1 MDYYNNNYYID
12 LDQELPSDAFETDDN
27 DLDLDL
33 DPDPEPEPDFDEPES
48 VIDYAGWE
56 EEQHHARLAQGVDY
70 SDLDSDLEVIEQ
82 DYNQGHSQED
92 QEDEADTDHYEADDA
107 DVNPWGDSEAE
118 DDEDVAPWVDIEAE
132 DNEEDVAPRGRLEP
146 LQDDPA
152 YDPNLPEEPLSPDS
166 YHPDAVRG
174 GFQDF
179 LDEHRDPRF
188 RPRPAET
195 RSGSLFVDQGRQ
207 LLPPLESLLSSVRRS
222 AHFIDLLQP
231 EAHRAQSPLG
241 SFGRPSAAMP
251 RENQRQNNRHH
262 PYAMPQDN
270 LGRRGGG
277 GLVDHRGFINAER
290 LRDELV
296 AMEVLPARA
305 AARRNRPSPRLR
317 PEVIDLTGEPDSPG
331 EPSVIVAPR
340 PPRVQNASQSPGRNP
355 RRQMS
360 LNRRTPSLARSDG
373 SFLGNNQNVIDLT
386 LDDSPAPLAPPPPL
400 PQQLPRRNNHLLPNP
415 HHHHRHNHHHH
426 LNPHR
431 QQHHLDGPP
440 GIGARIAAGLFRSID
455 LLQHRLGLPRHDV
468 EVQFLGGHGLNMDNP
483 LADNIPDLNY
493 GNAQNAAAAVP
504 KEPRIPVPPAREGF
518 TRDTGGDDEFVCPGC
533 ERDLVYDPD
542 EEKEAPPPT
551 KKRMTRR
558 DQAEHHF
565 WALKDCGHVSWSTLR
580 RRCLLL
586 TCHLSLQRSTAGT
599 ATRIAAPTPRT
610 RIPPTSAAKQGRA
623 ASPPSSSALSR
634 TAPLRSIP
642 RLTGSASSFEFHP
655 MSLWSSFFRP
665 TWTAAP

>member
-1 MDYYNNNYYID
+1 MEYYNNNNNNNNNNYID

-33 DPDPEPEPDFDEPES
+33 DPDLDPELDPELGFDEPES

-56 EEQHHARLAQGVDY
+56 DVGLEEQELQHQARLAQGVDY
-70 SDLDSDLEVIEQ
+70 SDLDSDLEVAEQ
-82 DYNQGHSQED
+82 DYNQGHI
-92 QEDEADTDHYEADDA
+92 QEDEADTDHYEADDDA
-107 DVNPWGDSEAE
+107 DANPWGDSEAE
-118 DDEDVAPWVDIEAE
+118 DDEE
-132 DNEEDVAPRGRLEP
+132 DAPRWAGSRS

-152 YDPNLPEEPLSPDS
+152 YDPNLPEISLSPESPRPD
-166 YHPDAVRG
+166 DAVPG
-174 GFQDF
+174 GFQGF
-179 LDEHRDPRF
+179 LAEHHDPQF
-188 RPRPAET
+188 RPRPAEP
-195 RSGSLFVDQGRQ
+195 RSGPLFADQGRQ
-207 LLPPLESLLSSVRRS
+207 LLPPLESILSSVRRS
-222 AHFIDLLQP
+222 AHFIELLQP
-231 EAHRAQSPLG
+231 EVHRAHSPLG
-241 SFGRPSAAMP
+241 SFGRPSAVMP

-262 PYAMPQDN
+262 PYAMPQDY
-270 LGRRGGG
+270 LRRRGGDD
-277 GLVDHRGFINAER
+277 LVDHRGFINAER

-305 AARRNRPSPRLR
+305 AARRNGPSPRPQ

-340 PPRVQNASQSPGRNP
+340 PPRPPRVQNAAPQSPGRNP

-373 SFLGNNQNVIDLT
+373 SILGNNQNVIDLT
-386 LDDSPAPLAPPPPL
+386 LDDSPAALVPPPPL

-415 HHHHRHNHHHH
+415 HHHHHRHNHHHH

-431 QQHHLDGPP
+431 QQHHPDLSHLEDGP

-455 LLQHRLGLPRHDV
+455 LLQHRLGIPRHDLD
-468 EVQFLGGHGLNMDNP
+468 VQFLGGRGLNMDNP
-483 LADNIPDLNY
+483 IADNIPDLNY
-493 GNAQNAAAAVP
+493 GNAQDPAAAVP

-565 WALKDCGHVSWSTLR
+565 WALKDCGHVSCWRCLAMLSMVLLLMPVFLCKGLLQGLLRESRRQCQERAYYPLPPRGKTGPQAR
-580 RRCLLL
+580 RR
-586 TCHLSLQRSTAGT
+586 
-599 ATRIAAPTPRT
+599 
-610 RIPPTSAAKQGRA
+610 
-623 ASPPSSSALSR
+623 ALR
-634 TAPLRSIP
+634 CR
-642 RLTGSASSFEFHP
+642 RLPH
-655 MSLWSSFFRP
+655 
-665 TWTAAP
+665 